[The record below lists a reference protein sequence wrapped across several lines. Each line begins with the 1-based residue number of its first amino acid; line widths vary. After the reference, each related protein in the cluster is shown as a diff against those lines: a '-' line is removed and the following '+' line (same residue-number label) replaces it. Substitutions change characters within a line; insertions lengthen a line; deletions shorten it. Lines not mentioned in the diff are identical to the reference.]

1 MRNKHNIN
9 QFKELC
15 GLLEN
20 IEVNDELHKDRIFN
34 QIKFKMETGTLQ
46 KKYFEKGEFY
56 MKRNNKKTI
65 AIAAVLVCLI
75 SVFSVTSYGQGIIR
89 SIVGL
94 FHVGSMTITQYDKEL
109 PDISNTKNND
119 NDNGKRKTKV
129 PESVTIEEA
138 RTIMGIDFAVPSWL
152 PDGYKYSNSVMHSKN
167 GVELQ
172 YTKDKNLISLLISR
186 GENGISTAKDVR
198 KETLGGTDVYFANG
212 IVIWEGQNGL
222 TYEMYQMTDK
232 NFDLETLE
240 KIIGTMS
247 AETDNNSE
255 LYSKN

>member
-1 MRNKHNIN
+1 MRNKHNIS

-46 KKYFEKGEFY
+46 KKYIEKGEFY
-56 MKRNNKKTI
+56 MKRNVKKTI
-65 AIAAVLVCLI
+65 AIAAALVCLI
-75 SVFSVTSYGQGIIR
+75 SVFSVTSYGQGIIK

-94 FHVGSMTITQYDKEL
+94 FHVGNITITQYDKEL
-109 PDISNTKNND
+109 PDASNIKSTD
-119 NDNGKRKTKV
+119 DGERRTGV
-129 PESVTIEEA
+129 PESATIEEA
-138 RTIMGIDFAVPSWL
+138 RDAMGIDFAVPAWL
-152 PDGYKYSNSVMHSKN
+152 PEGYRYSNSVIHSKN

-172 YTKDKNLISLLISR
+172 YTKDKNLISLLISK
-186 GENGISTAKDVR
+186 GENGISTTGDVR
-198 KETLGGTDVYFANG
+198 KKALGGTTVYFANG
-212 IVIWEGQNGL
+212 IVLWEGQDGL

-232 NFDLETLE
+232 DFDLDTLE
-240 KIIGTMS
+240 KIIGTMTADPGS
-247 AETDNNSE
+247 DSS